1 MNTTL
6 TFTKRNNAKYF
17 SPLTDDLKKLYDEFT
32 TPEDKDLK
40 KIFRMPNITADI
52 GVTVN
57 KKLILPLN
65 KPIDCVVELKLY
77 DFDDENG
84 KRCVGAYYYLSRLCA
99 SGNGNPGSAGTLR
112 KISLKPTLQ
121 Q

>member
-6 TFTKRNNAKYF
+6 TFTKRNKAKYF

-40 KIFRMPNITADI
+40 KIFKMPNVDQ
-52 GVTVN
+52 GVPITVN

-84 KRCVGAYYYLSRLCA
+84 KRCVGAYYYLSRLYTA
-99 SGNGNPGSAGTLR
+99 TYGP
-112 KISLKPTLQ
+112 KISLVKQPQ
-121 Q
+121 V